1 MIVGVRRGS
10 LTLTLSQ
17 REREQKKNAPTH
29 HINHDAQPTRIRLL
43 PQEYPSHFPLSLR
56 ERAGVRANGSF
67 ISSQIPTDAGIWIAF
82 RQDR

>member
-1 MIVGVRRGS
+1 MIVDVRRGS

-43 PQEYPSHFPLSLR
+43 LREYPPHCSLSLR
-56 ERAGVRANGSF
+56 ERAGVRAARSF
-67 ISSQIPTDAGIWIAF
+67 IRSQIPTDAGIWIAF